1 MKAWEIAD
9 RLFRGAVPVVRAESE
24 QTWDT
29 VASLAARDAAML
41 RFWDSRVPGSGAPE
55 SLMVAAFQ
63 SLENKG
69 FWTAPHE
76 DLLDE
81 GLRAVA
87 SSDLERL
94 QIIDARLRALW
105 LAARPDPDHKSR
117 RTRRFG
123 SWAEFDAAVE
133 WPADTP
139 IDVAGEDFS
148 ARIEAGWR
156 GQLVGAAVGTAIEGY
171 SAERLAAAFGSI
183 DRYVRPPNTFNDDIT
198 FELAFLDAFEA
209 RGRALTSADIAE
221 RWLALIPEAWS
232 AEAIA
237 LDNLRRGVFPPE
249 SALIG
254 NPFDEWIGAQMRGAI
269 CGMVAPGRPREAA
282 RLAWLDAE
290 ISHTGN
296 GILGEVFNAVLTA
309 GAFGQADIGALLV
322 ETIALFPEATEYG
335 AVLRFA
341 LRAARDAGD
350 WRAAW
355 ARCDEEFVEYNWIH
369 AYPNAA
375 AEVVALWWGDGDFD
389 ATLAIAGGIGHD
401 ADCNAAQI
409 LGVLA
414 ISRGPD
420 AIAGRWTQALGEDIR
435 TTMRR
440 PKLLSFRELSDWTVH
455 AVRCHA

>member
-9 RLFRGAVPVVRAESE
+9 RLFRSAIPVVRDESE

-29 VASLAARDAAML
+29 SESVAAHDARLL

-69 FWTAPHE
+69 FRTGPHSA
-76 DLLDE
+76 LLDE

-87 SSDLERL
+87 SGDLERL
-94 QIIDARLRALW
+94 QVIDARLRALW
-105 LAARPDPDHKSR
+105 LTAVPDPSHPSR
-117 RTRRFG
+117 RTRRFA
-123 SWAEFDAAVE
+123 SWAEFDAEVD
-133 WPADTP
+133 WPADMP
-139 IDVAGEDFS
+139 VDVAGGDFA
-148 ARIEAGWR
+148 ARVEAGWR

-171 SAERLAAAFGSI
+171 SAERLAAAFGPI

-198 FELAFLDAFEA
+198 FELAFLDAFETNGPA
-209 RGRALTSADIAE
+209 VTSADIAE
-221 RWLALIPEAWS
+221 RWLAMIPEAWS

-237 LDNLRRGVFPPE
+237 LDNLRRGLFPPE
-249 SALIG
+249 SARFA

-282 RLAWLDAE
+282 RLAWLDAA

-296 GILGEVFNAVLTA
+296 GVLGEVFNAVLTA
-309 GAFGQADIGALLV
+309 AAFCQSDIRSILV
-322 ETIALFPEATEYG
+322 QTIALFPETTEFG

-341 LRAARDAGD
+341 LRAAGGAAD

-355 ARCDEEFVEYNWIH
+355 RACDEKFVEYNWIH

-375 AEVVALWWGDGDFD
+375 AEVVAMWCGAGDFD
-389 ATLAIAGGIGHD
+389 TTLAVVGGIGHD

-414 ISRGPD
+414 IAHGPD
-420 AIAGRWTQALGEDIR
+420 AVAGRWIEPLGDTVR

-440 PKLLSFRELSDWTVH
+440 PARLSFRELVDWTIR
-455 AVRCHA
+455 AVRRHA